1 MVARWRVV
9 RHIPLCYDVNVSWA
23 NRARKL
29 LLLGCAVA
37 VGASFSTP
45 AQAGPHPTTVPV
57 APLNNEGYVSL
68 IPARVLDT
76 RTGGSTADGLAVG
89 GGAVGPNEV
98 IDLTVLGRGGVPLS
112 GVGSVA
118 LHVTAVGQTVT
129 TFITVYPKG
138 IAWPGTS
145 NLNPVPGSVASNLV
159 IVPVGAGG
167 QVSLFNSAG
176 SVQIIADVQGWF
188 PAGPRF
194 TGVTPARVADTRVLG
209 TKVGAGQSLAVQ
221 VAGVAGVPTS
231 GVSAVVL
238 NVTSLL
244 ATTQTFVT
252 VYPSGTTVPGTSN
265 LNTQLGNI
273 AANLVV
279 TPMGADGKIAVR
291 NESGSVDVIV
301 DVLGWFAIGE
311 GYTPVTPARVADT
324 RATTPLTAD
333 SSRSFQL
340 TGVAGIPTAG
350 VGSVV
355 FNVTAVNHTASTYLT
370 VYPNGSPRPLSSSLN
385 PHPGTVAPNLVIGKV
400 GSDGAIRIYNEQGTV
415 DVILDVVGWLPSNV
429 VAGDDTLIVTED
441 DAAAAVAVLTNDTD
455 LDGSPLGVQ
464 SVTQPAHGTSAV
476 VSGGLSVTYQPNAD
490 YCNTSGPVDTFTY
503 TLFGGAIA
511 TVSVTVACVDDVPV
525 AVNDHATVNED
536 AAATAISVLAN
547 DTDVD
552 AGLKTV
558 ASKTDGA
565 HGTVV
570 ITGGGT
576 GLTYQPVADYC
587 NTNAGPDD
595 QFTYTLNGGSVGTGS
610 VTVTCVNDAPSFTKG
625 ADQTV
630 VENAGVQSVAAWATA
645 ITKGPPNES
654 AQNLT
659 FNITANTNGGLFAVA
674 PAVSPTGTLTYT
686 PTANATGTATITLT
700 LSDSGGTA
708 NGGVDTSASTT
719 FNIVVS
725 PANLAPVATSS
736 SVSSLEDTAK
746 VITLSATDGNDDTLT
761 FSVTSGPGHG
771 SLGSIGAPDCTTTLN
786 ICTATVTYTPSAN
799 YNGAD
804 SFTFRV
810 NDGTIDSN
818 TATIDL
824 AVAAVNDVP
833 SFTKGADQTVL
844 EDAGAQTVVGWATAI
859 NKGAAN
865 ETGQTLTFN
874 VSGNTNT
881 GLFAVAPAVSPSGT
895 LTYTPAANANGTAT
909 ITLNVSDDG
918 GTANGGVDSSAT
930 QTFTISVTAVNDAP
944 SFNSLA
950 GNPAPVNED
959 AAAQTV
965 LTFAAGMSAGPASE
979 SAQTYAFVVTAN
991 SNATLFSAGPAISPT
1006 GTLTYT
1012 PAADQHGTATIT
1024 IKLQDNGGTANG
1036 GVDSSA
1042 TQQFTITVNAV
1053 NDVPTSPGRDYGAA
1067 SLQTNMRRSLAA
1079 NEGLLFGAADAADVA
1094 GNAGYTPTLSL
1105 GTVNGVTPV
1114 SGTITT
1120 TIGGVGTV
1128 VANVATGAFTIDPAP
1143 GVTGAVQFDFTVCD
1157 TGEGSPPT
1165 QCSATAV
1172 AKFTIAGPVI
1182 WFVDPSSGT
1191 NGVGTLASPFNVLSA
1206 ADGVDAASHRV
1217 FVFNGTTTTGLTLN
1231 TGEWLIGQSA
1241 TGPFDTV
1248 FGLTPPTGTIA
1259 RPTMGVGT
1267 TTIGGTVTLA
1277 ATAKVQGV
1285 AINTGAA
1292 AGLVGSGPIS
1302 GISVSESSVTTTT
1315 GTAVNLTNAAGTYT
1329 LSSVTTSGAANGI
1342 LLDTLGTS
1350 VVTVNGGAIV
1360 GATTRGVDINS
1371 GSGNFT
1377 FAGTITTST
1386 AGRSVEVT
1394 SHGGGTLAFSGAIN
1408 DTGLGINLSSNA
1420 GATMNFSGGVIVSST
1435 VNNAFNATGGGTV
1448 AVTGTSNTLST
1459 TTGTALNV
1467 VSTTIGAGGMNFQ
1480 SISAGTAAAG
1490 PGSGIVLNTTGSS
1503 GGLTVTGAAAANSGG
1518 TIRSTTGV
1526 GISLTSTRDVSL
1538 TKMLINS
1545 SAGSG
1550 IDGTGVVNFSLT
1562 NSTITNSGTGLGAD
1576 TANVAFNRFVSGTEN
1591 NVSGTLVITGNT
1603 LQTSLWHGISILNAS
1618 GTLSSVDISTN
1629 AVTSAT
1635 AGASSLGNG
1644 IELQAIGSASTV
1656 ANVTIATITNN
1667 TVVNFPSGGGI
1678 LAQGG
1683 NANAAGPS
1691 GIFGTPGTSNRI
1703 SITGNLVH
1711 GESAASRMN
1720 TSPISATVSGKGVGN
1735 FNVSNNGTV
1744 AVPLGNSSGTV
1755 ILVGGNGNTT
1765 SEFLVQ
1771 NNVIVA
1777 NNTVGSQGI
1786 GAGTGT
1792 TFGNTDT
1799 PLMDISILNNSI
1811 SATDGNGILA
1821 VARGAAGQL
1830 NAKIQNNTVAAPLTG
1845 NRPGIRV
1852 DAGNNTSTGDK
1863 VCLNISGNTSAGSG
1877 LVPEGIGLRRNSAP
1891 SGVFAVNGMAATAS
1905 PNVETYINSLNPAG
1919 NGTLL
1924 ISATT
1929 GFTSCTLP

>member
-1 MVARWRVV
+1 MP
-9 RHIPLCYDVNVSWA
+9 I
-23 NRARKL
+23 
-29 LLLGCAVA
+29 
-37 VGASFSTP
+37 
-45 AQAGPHPTTVPV
+45 

-76 RTGGSTADGLAVG
+76 RPGASTADGLAAG
-89 GGAVGPNEV
+89 GGAVGPNGV

-112 GVGSVA
+112 GVGSVV
-118 LHVTAVGQTVT
+118 LHVTAVGQTAP

-176 SVQIIADVQGWF
+176 SVQMIADVQGWF

-209 TKVGAGQSLAVQ
+209 TKVGAGQSLEVQ

-265 LNTQLGNI
+265 LNTQLGNV

-291 NESGSVDVIV
+291 NDSGSVDVIV
-301 DVLGWFAIGE
+301 DVLGWFAIGA

-333 SSRSFQL
+333 SSRIFQL
-340 TGVAGIPTAG
+340 TGVGGIPTAG

-355 FNVTAVNHTASTYLT
+355 FNLTAVNHTASTYLT

-385 PHPGTVAPNLVIGKV
+385 PHPGVVAPNLVIGKV
-400 GSDGAIRIYNEQGTV
+400 GPDGAIRIYNEQGTV
-415 DVILDVVGWLPSNV
+415 NVILDVVGWLPSNV
-429 VAGDDTLIVTED
+429 VTGDDTLIVTED
-441 DAAAAVAVLTNDTD
+441 DAAAAVAVLTNDID

-476 VSGGLSVTYQPNAD
+476 VSGGLSVTYVPNAD
-490 YCNTSGPVDTFTY
+490 YCNTGGPVDTFTY

-511 TVSVTVACVDDVPV
+511 TVSVTVTCL
-525 AVNDHATVNED
+525 D
-536 AAATAISVLAN
+536 A
-547 DTDVD
+547 
-552 AGLKTV
+552 
-558 ASKTDGA
+558 
-565 HGTVV
+565 
-570 ITGGGT
+570 
-576 GLTYQPVADYC
+576 
-587 NTNAGPDD
+587 
-595 QFTYTLNGGSVGTGS
+595 
-610 VTVTCVNDAPSFTKG
+610 
-625 ADQTV
+625 
-630 VENAGVQSVAAWATA
+630 
-645 ITKGPPNES
+645 
-654 AQNLT
+654 
-659 FNITANTNGGLFAVA
+659 
-674 PAVSPTGTLTYT
+674 
-686 PTANATGTATITLT
+686 
-700 LSDSGGTA
+700 
-708 NGGVDTSASTT
+708 
-719 FNIVVS
+719 
-725 PANLAPVATSS
+725 APVAQASS
-736 SVSSLEDTAK
+736 LSALEDTAK
-746 VITLSATDGNDDTLT
+746 AITLGATDDDDDNLT
-761 FSVTSGPGHG
+761 FSVTSGPAHG
-771 SLGSIGAPDCTTTLN
+771 SLGSIGVPDCTTTLN
-786 ICTATVTYTPSAN
+786 ICTAAVTYTPSAN

-804 SFTFRV
+804 SFTFTV

-824 AVAAVNDVP
+824 AVD
-833 SFTKGADQTVL
+833 
-844 EDAGAQTVVGWATAI
+844 
-859 NKGAAN
+859 
-865 ETGQTLTFN
+865 
-874 VSGNTNT
+874 
-881 GLFAVAPAVSPSGT
+881 
-895 LTYTPAANANGTAT
+895 
-909 ITLNVSDDG
+909 
-918 GTANGGVDSSAT
+918 
-930 QTFTISVTAVNDAP
+930 
-944 SFNSLA
+944 
-950 GNPAPVNED
+950 
-959 AAAQTV
+959 
-965 LTFAAGMSAGPASE
+965 
-979 SAQTYAFVVTAN
+979 
-991 SNATLFSAGPAISPT
+991 
-1006 GTLTYT
+1006 
-1012 PAADQHGTATIT
+1012 
-1024 IKLQDNGGTANG
+1024 
-1036 GVDSSA
+1036 
-1042 TQQFTITVNAV
+1042 AV

-1067 SLQTNMRRSLAA
+1067 SVQTNMLRSLAA

-1105 GTVNGVTPV
+1105 GTVNGVAPV

-1143 GVTGAVQFDFTVCD
+1143 GVTGAVQFNFTVCD
-1157 TGEGSPPT
+1157 TGEGSPAT

-1172 AKFTIAGPVI
+1172 AEFTIAGPVI
-1182 WFVDPSSGT
+1182 WFVDPSLGT

-1231 TGEWLIGQSA
+1231 TSEWLIGQSA

-1248 FGLTPPTGTIA
+1248 FGLTPPTGTMA

-1292 AGLVGSGPIS
+1292 AGLVGGGPIS

-1315 GTAVNLTNAAGTYT
+1315 GTAVNLSNAAGTYT

-1350 VVTVNGGAIV
+1350 VVTINGGAIV
-1360 GATTRGVDINS
+1360 GATSRGVDINS

-1467 VSTTIGAGGMNFQ
+1467 VSTTIGASGMNFQ
-1480 SISAGTAAAG
+1480 SISAGTAVAG
-1490 PGSGIVLNTTGSS
+1490 PASGIVLNTTGSS

-1545 SAGSG
+1545 TAGSG

-1562 NSTITNSGTGLGAD
+1562 NSTISNSGTGLGAD

-1603 LQTSLWHGISILNAS
+1603 LQTSLWHGISILNAN

-1629 AVTSAT
+1629 AVTSPT

-1644 IELQAIGSASTV
+1644 IELQAVGSASTV
-1656 ANVTIATITNN
+1656 ANVTTATITNN

-1691 GIFGTPGTSNRI
+1691 GIFGTPGTGNRI
-1703 SITGNLVH
+1703 TITGNLVH

-1777 NNTVGSQGI
+1777 NNIVGSQGI

-1799 PLMDISILNNSI
+1799 PLMNISILNNSI

-1891 SGVFAVNGMAATAS
+1891 AGVFAVNGMAATAS
-1905 PNVETYINSLNPAG
+1905 PNVESYIDSLNPAG